1 MRLSSVWIFIAITC
15 ISPSY
20 CKCGIS
26 KGVEIQ
32 VSQERLRKGDAYNIT
47 CSIVDL
53 EEVQR
58 NCKSS
63 QIDMLANNT
72 KVATKY
78 INATTLYHQVDSAQ
92 PQHISSG
99 YFCSCNGA
107 GLVAIKF
114 QIGVQL
120 HIDDFDCHFLDEPGT
135 QLVCTFSAPPQSFVV
150 NPQTSYKLEYKR
162 RWWNCT
168 TTTNSFAR
176 VQCIVPSSHFSKFES
191 EYKLTVSMDDGLG
204 VMNNT
209 FTRSKTEC
217 TVLPAMEELRQLNR
231 SSNSHCLQYTD
242 LRKSNHDG
250 ACCEYNLKLE
260 PNTTHKVSTD
270 NSNLIICLSQLLPH
284 QNYTLNVSRRL
295 NHPKTHWSE
304 EAVYKFSTDAT
315 IPPRPPNVWSNG
327 YVVDSSRR
335 ELLVYWQPLNESEYN
350 GFNFTYN
357 VTVRD
362 SLGNFQVGNANIH
375 LESNTARISG
385 MPPSTSGSDT
395 YVITIKSQNSAGLS
409 ENSSDILISQL
420 TNAEDR
426 KPIDMCIETET
437 QKLRWKEPKITDGLT
452 SYTIYSCDTTKAV
465 PDRCKDPL
473 RLAATNTNSWDNYFI
488 FHNSYKYYKWA
499 VAGNYSGST
508 AAGGIVWL
516 DDKNSCHTNAGEW
529 WFDNRNVHAIIA
541 LGVLGVTLYFLIR
554 KFRYMSDI
562 KVDLP
567 PGVLVDRES
576 NQLLLTATD
585 DIPLTRRQDVYSVT
599 IKPIVID
606 NKSDITDKNTSTD
619 NSAYID
625 TSATTDNSAY
635 IDTSSTIDKNTFSID
650 NVNNAGYTE
659 LSPMLSTPRF
669 SATDNKS
676 ISPRNEP
683 AVMDYVAMDMVARR
697 QLPEYVKPPGLYTV
711 L

>member
-1 MRLSSVWIFIAITC
+1 
-15 ISPSY
+15 
-20 CKCGIS
+20 
-26 KGVEIQ
+26 IQ
-32 VSQERLRKGDAYNIT
+32 VSQERLRKGDAYNVT

-53 EEVQR
+53 KEVQH
-58 NCKSS
+58 NCKSHK
-63 QIDMLANNT
+63 IDMLMNNA
-72 KVATKY
+72 KVATSY
-78 INATTLYHQVDSAQ
+78 INATTLYHQVESAQ
-92 PQHISSG
+92 PQHISQG

-107 GLVAIKF
+107 GLVGIKF

-135 QLVCTFSAPPQSFVV
+135 QLVCTFSAPPQSFDV
-150 NPQTSYKLEYKR
+150 NPQTSYKLQYKR

-191 EYKLTVSMDDGLG
+191 EYKLVVNMNDGLG
-204 VMNNT
+204 EMNNT

-250 ACCEYNLKLE
+250 ACCEYKLKLE

-270 NSNLIICLSQLLPH
+270 PSNLMICLSQLLPH
-284 QNYTLNVSRRL
+284 HNYTLNVSRRL

-315 IPPRPPNVWSNG
+315 IPPRPPIVWSNG

-335 ELLVYWQPLNESEYN
+335 ELLVHWQPLDEREYN

-375 LESNTARISG
+375 LESNTARIS
-385 MPPSTSGSDT
+385 MPPSTSRSDT

-409 ENSSDILISQL
+409 ENSSHILISQL
-420 TNAEDR
+420 TTAEDR
-426 KPIDMCIETET
+426 KPFDMCIETET
-437 QKLRWKEPKITDGLT
+437 QQLRWKKPNITDGLT
-452 SYTIYSCDTTKAV
+452 SYTIYSCDIYNRSITD

-473 RLAATNTNSWDNYFI
+473 RLVATNTNSWENYFI
-488 FHNSYKYYKWA
+488 FQNSSYKDYRWA

-508 AAGGIVWL
+508 AAAGIVWL

-529 WFDNRNVHAIIA
+529 WFDIRNVHAIIA

-567 PGVLVDRES
+567 PGV
-576 NQLLLTATD
+576 
-585 DIPLTRRQDVYSVT
+585 
-599 IKPIVID
+599 
-606 NKSDITDKNTSTD
+606 
-619 NSAYID
+619 
-625 TSATTDNSAY
+625 
-635 IDTSSTIDKNTFSID
+635 
-650 NVNNAGYTE
+650 
-659 LSPMLSTPRF
+659 
-669 SATDNKS
+669 
-676 ISPRNEP
+676 
-683 AVMDYVAMDMVARR
+683 
-697 QLPEYVKPPGLYTV
+697 
-711 L
+711 